1 MTPTVVDSS
10 PLLSISDLRITFD
23 QRGLTSEVL
32 HGVDLDIARGESIG
46 LVGESGCGKS
56 VTWLGVLG
64 LLGKHTRV
72 TGSVKFQGRELLGL
86 SDTELSQIRGRKIA
100 MIFQDPSSSLNPAQR
115 VGAQIAESLVL
126 HRDLRG
132 AQAKAEVLALLDHV
146 EIPDAKKRMNAYPH
160 ELSGGMNQRVMI
172 AMALAGQPD
181 LLIADEPTTA
191 LDATVQAQILLLLDT
206 VRRDTGMALVTI
218 SHDLGVISE
227 ISDRVL
233 VMYAGAIVESAPS
246 QTLFTDAQHPYSLGL
261 LAAMPELNAEVH
273 RLTTI
278 RGSIPQAGQLIQG
291 CRFEARCDFA
301 QDNCR
306 LSSPTLKTI
315 AVGHSLACTRKL
327 AA

>member
-1 MTPTVVDSS
+1 MTPTEVDSS
-10 PLLSISDLRITFD
+10 PLLNISDLRITFD

-32 HGVDLDIARGESIG
+32 HGVDLDIVRGESIG

-72 TGSVKFQGRELLGL
+72 TGSAKFQGRELLGL

-115 VGAQIAESLVL
+115 VGAQIAESLAL

-132 AQAKAEVLALLDHV
+132 AQATAEVLALLDHV
-146 EIPDAKKRMNAYPH
+146 EIPDAKRRMNAYPH

-227 ISDRVL
+227 ICDRVL

-261 LAAMPELNAEVH
+261 LAAMPALNAEVH

>member
-1 MTPTVVDSS
+1 MTSTASNPNA
-10 PLLSISDLRITFD
+10 LLTISELRIAFD
-23 QRGLTSEVL
+23 QRGHTSEVL
-32 HGVDLDIARGESIG
+32 HGVDLDIVRGESIG

-115 VGAQIAESLVL
+115 VGAQIAESLAL

-146 EIPDAKKRMNAYPH
+146 EIPDAKRRMNAYPH

-246 QTLFTDAQHPYSLGL
+246 QTLFTGPQHPYSLGL

>member
-1 MTPTVVDSS
+1 MNPVVVDSKM
-10 PLLSISDLRITFD
+10 LLNISGLRIALE
-23 QRGLTSEVL
+23 QRGHSSEIL
-32 HGVDLDIARGESIG
+32 HGVDLQIAAGESLG

-56 VTWLGVLG
+56 ITWLGVLG
-64 LLGKHTRV
+64 LLGQHTRV

-115 VGAQIAESLVL
+115 IGAQIAESLAL
-126 HRDLRG
+126 HRGLRG
-132 AQAKAEVLALLDHV
+132 AQANTEVLALLDQV
-146 EIPDAKKRMNAYPH
+146 EIPEARRRMAAYPH

-191 LDATVQAQILLLLDT
+191 LDATVQAQILQLLDT
-206 VRRDTGMALVTI
+206 LRRETGMALVTI

-233 VMYAGAIVESAPS
+233 VMYAGSIVESAPS
-246 QTLFTDAQHPYSLGL
+246 QTLFNDAQHPYSLGL
-261 LAAMPELNAEVH
+261 LAAMPAFNVEVH

-278 RGSIPQAGQLIQG
+278 RGSIPQAGQRIQG
-291 CRFEARCDFA
+291 CSFEARCDFA
-301 QDNCR
+301 QDKCR
-306 LSSPTLKTI
+306 VIAPTLRSI
-315 AVGHSLACTRKL
+315 AVGHNLACTRKL

>member
-1 MTPTVVDSS
+1 MTSTVVDSHS
-10 PLLSISDLRITFD
+10 LLNISELRIAFD
-23 QRGLTSEVL
+23 QRGHTSEVL
-32 HGVDLDIARGESIG
+32 HGVDLQLARGESIG

-64 LLGKHTRV
+64 LLGQQARV
-72 TGSVKFQGRELLGL
+72 TGSVKFEGRELLGL
-86 SDTELSQIRGRKIA
+86 SDAELSQVRGRKIA

-115 VGAQIAESLVL
+115 IGAQIAESLSL
-126 HRDLRG
+126 HRGLRG
-132 AQAKAEVLALLDHV
+132 AQAQAEVLALLDQV
-146 EIPDAKKRMNAYPH
+146 EIPDAKRRMGAYPH

-191 LDATVQAQILLLLDT
+191 LDATVQAQILVLLDT
-206 VRRDTGMALVTI
+206 IRRDTGMALVTI

-233 VMYAGAIVESAPS
+233 VMYAGSIVESASS
-246 QTLFTDAQHPYSLGL
+246 QTLFSKAQHPYSLGL
-261 LAAMPELNAEVH
+261 LAAMPALNTEVQ

-301 QDNCR
+301 QENCR
-306 LSSPTLKTI
+306 VDTPTLKTI
-315 AVGHSLACTRKL
+315 AVGHTLACTRQL

>member
-1 MTPTVVDSS
+1 MTSNVFTPH
-10 PLLSISDLRITFD
+10 PLLDIRELRIAFD
-23 QRGLTSEVL
+23 QRGHTSEVL
-32 HGVDLDIARGESIG
+32 HGVDLRIAPGESIG

-64 LLGKHTRV
+64 LLGKQARV
-72 TGSVKFQGRELLGL
+72 TGSVKFQGHELLGL
-86 SDTELSQIRGRKIA
+86 SDTELSQVRGRKIA

-115 VGAQIAESLVL
+115 VGAQIAESLFL
-126 HRDLRG
+126 HRGLRG

-146 EIPDAKKRMNAYPH
+146 EIPDAKRRMNAYPH

-191 LDATVQAQILLLLDT
+191 LDATVQAQILVLLDT
-206 VRRDTGMALVTI
+206 IRRETGMALVTI

-227 ISDRVL
+227 ISERVL
-233 VMYAGAIVESAPS
+233 VMYAGAIIESAPS
-246 QTLFTDAQHPYSLGL
+246 QTLFSAAQHPYSLGL
-261 LAAMPELNAEVH
+261 LAAMPVMNHEVH

-278 RGSIPQAGQLIQG
+278 RGSIPLAGQRIQG
-291 CRFEARCDFA
+291 CRFEARCDYA

-306 LSSPTLKTI
+306 VNAPVLKTI
-315 AVGHSLACTRKL
+315 AVGHDLACTRKL

>member
-1 MTPTVVDSS
+1 MNAVVVNSNM
-10 PLLSISDLRITFD
+10 LLNISGLRIAFE
-23 QRGLTSEVL
+23 QRGHLSEVL
-32 HGVDLDIARGESIG
+32 HGVDLQIAAGESIG

-56 VTWLGVLG
+56 ITWLGVLG
-64 LLGKHTRV
+64 LLGQHTRI
-72 TGSVKFQGRELLGL
+72 TGSVKYQGRELLGL

-115 VGAQIAESLVL
+115 IGAQIAESLAL
-126 HRDLRG
+126 HRGLRG
-132 AQAKAEVLALLDHV
+132 AQATAEVIALLDHV
-146 EIPDAKKRMNAYPH
+146 EIPEAKRRMAAYPH

-191 LDATVQAQILLLLDT
+191 LDATVQAQILQLLDT
-206 VRRDTGMALVTI
+206 LRRDTGMALVTI

-233 VMYAGAIVESAPS
+233 VMYAGSIVESAPS
-246 QTLFTDAQHPYSLGL
+246 QTLFHEAQHPYSLGL
-261 LAAMPELNAEVH
+261 LAAMPTFNIEMH
-273 RLTTI
+273 QLTTI

-291 CRFEARCDFA
+291 CSFESRCDFA

-306 LSSPTLKTI
+306 VVAPRLRPI
-315 AVGHSLACTRKL
+315 ALGHELACTRKL

>member
-1 MTPTVVDSS
+1 MTSTATNPSA
-10 PLLSISDLRITFD
+10 LLTISELRIAFD
-23 QRGLTSEVL
+23 QRGHTSEVL
-32 HGVDLDIARGESIG
+32 HGVDLDIVRGESIG

-100 MIFQDPSSSLNPAQR
+100 MIFQDPSSSLNPAQS
-115 VGAQIAESLVL
+115 VGAQIAESLAL

-146 EIPDAKKRMNAYPH
+146 EIPDAKRRMNAYPH

-172 AMALAGQPD
+172 AMALAGKPD

-246 QTLFTDAQHPYSLGL
+246 QTLFTGAQHPYSLGL

>member
-1 MTPTVVDSS
+1 MTPTEVDSS
-10 PLLSISDLRITFD
+10 PLLNISDLRITFD

-32 HGVDLDIARGESIG
+32 HGVDLDIVRGESIG

-72 TGSVKFQGRELLGL
+72 TGSAKFQGRELLGL

-115 VGAQIAESLVL
+115 VGAQIAESLAL

-132 AQAKAEVLALLDHV
+132 AQATAEVLALLEHV
-146 EIPDAKKRMNAYPH
+146 EIPDAKRRMNAYPH

-227 ISDRVL
+227 ICDRVL

>member
-1 MTPTVVDSS
+1 MTSNAMDSRT
-10 PLLSISDLRITFD
+10 LLNISELRIAFD
-23 QRGLTSEVL
+23 QRGHTSEVL
-32 HGVDLDIARGESIG
+32 HGVDLHIARGESIG

-64 LLGKHTRV
+64 LLGQQARV
-72 TGSVKFQGRELLGL
+72 TGSVKLQGLELLGL
-86 SDTELSQIRGRKIA
+86 SDTELSKVRGRKIA

-115 VGAQIAESLVL
+115 IGAQIAESLIL
-126 HRDLRG
+126 HRGMRG

-146 EIPDAKKRMNAYPH
+146 EIPDAKRRINAYPH

-191 LDATVQAQILLLLDT
+191 LDATVQAQILVLLDT
-206 VRRDTGMALVTI
+206 IRRETGMALVTI

-233 VMYAGAIVESAPS
+233 VMYAGSIVESASS
-246 QTLFTDAQHPYSLGL
+246 QTLFNEAQHPYSLGL
-261 LAAMPELNAEVH
+261 LAAMPLLNAEVH

-278 RGSIPQAGQLIQG
+278 RGSLPQTGQRIQG
-291 CRFEARCDFA
+291 CRFEPRCDFA
-301 QDNCR
+301 QENCR
-306 LSSPTLKTI
+306 ASAPALKTI
-315 AVGHSLACTRKL
+315 AVGHALACTRKL

>member
-1 MTPTVVDSS
+1 MTSTVVDSH
-10 PLLSISDLRITFD
+10 PLLNISELRIAFD
-23 QRGLTSEVL
+23 QRGHTSEVL
-32 HGVDLDIARGESIG
+32 HGVDLQLARGESIG

-64 LLGKHTRV
+64 LLGQQARV
-72 TGSVKFQGRELLGL
+72 TGSVKFEGRELLGL
-86 SDTELSQIRGRKIA
+86 SDAELSQVRGRKIA

-115 VGAQIAESLVL
+115 IGAQIAESLSL
-126 HRDLRG
+126 HRGLRG
-132 AQAKAEVLALLDHV
+132 VQAQAEVLALLDQV
-146 EIPDAKKRMNAYPH
+146 EIPDAKRRMGAYPH

-191 LDATVQAQILLLLDT
+191 LDATVQAQILVLLDT
-206 VRRDTGMALVTI
+206 IRRDTGMALVTI

-233 VMYAGAIVESAPS
+233 VMYAGSIVESASS
-246 QTLFTDAQHPYSLGL
+246 QTLFSKAQHPYSLGL
-261 LAAMPELNAEVH
+261 LAAMPALNTEVQ

-301 QDNCR
+301 QENCR
-306 LSSPTLKTI
+306 VDTPTLKTI
-315 AVGHSLACTRKL
+315 AVGHTLACTRQL

>member
-1 MTPTVVDSS
+1 MISTVVESNPFLD
-10 PLLSISDLRITFD
+10 ISDLRITFD
-23 QRGLTSEVL
+23 QRGHTFEVL
-32 HGVDLDIARGESIG
+32 HGVDLHIACGESIG

-56 VTWLGVLG
+56 ITWLGVLG
-64 LLGKHTRV
+64 LLGQQARV
-72 TGSVKFQGRELLGL
+72 TGSVKLQGREILGL
-86 SDTELSQIRGRKIA
+86 SDTELSQVRGQKIA

-115 VGAQIAESLVL
+115 IGAQIAESLSL
-126 HRDLRG
+126 HRGLRG

-146 EIPDAKKRMNAYPH
+146 EIPDAKRRMNAYPH

-191 LDATVQAQILLLLDT
+191 LDATVQAQILVLLDT
-206 VRRDTGMALVTI
+206 IRRETGMALVTI

-227 ISDRVL
+227 ICDRVL
-233 VMYAGAIVESAPS
+233 VMYAGAIIESAPS
-246 QTLFTDAQHPYSLGL
+246 ETLFKSAQHPYSLGL
-261 LAAMPELNAEVH
+261 LAAMPALNTEVH

-301 QDNCR
+301 QESCR
-306 LSSPTLKTI
+306 FNAPALKTI
-315 AVGHSLACTRKL
+315 AVGHALACTRKL

>member
-1 MTPTVVDSS
+1 MNAVVVDSNM
-10 PLLSISDLRITFD
+10 LLNISGLRIAFE
-23 QRGLTSEVL
+23 QRGHLSEVL
-32 HGVDLDIARGESIG
+32 HGVDLQIAAGESIG

-56 VTWLGVLG
+56 ITWLGVLG
-64 LLGKHTRV
+64 LLGQHTRV
-72 TGSVKFQGRELLGL
+72 TGSVKYQGRELLGL

-115 VGAQIAESLVL
+115 IGAQIAESLAL
-126 HRDLRG
+126 HRGLRG
-132 AQAKAEVLALLDHV
+132 AQATAEVIALLDHV
-146 EIPDAKKRMNAYPH
+146 EIPEAKRRMAAYPH

-191 LDATVQAQILLLLDT
+191 LDATVQAQILQLLDT
-206 VRRDTGMALVTI
+206 LRRDTGMALVTI

-233 VMYAGAIVESAPS
+233 VMYAGSIVESAPS
-246 QTLFTDAQHPYSLGL
+246 QTLFHEAQHPYSLGL
-261 LAAMPELNAEVH
+261 LAAMPTFNIEMH

-278 RGSIPQAGQLIQG
+278 RGSIPQAGQLIEG
-291 CRFEARCDFA
+291 CSFEARCDFA

-306 LSSPTLKTI
+306 AVAPKLRAI
-315 AVGHSLACTRKL
+315 ALGHELACTRKL

>member
-1 MTPTVVDSS
+1 MTPTEVDSS
-10 PLLSISDLRITFD
+10 PLLNISDLRITFD

-32 HGVDLDIARGESIG
+32 HGVDLDIVRGESIG

-72 TGSVKFQGRELLGL
+72 TGSAKFQGRELLGL

-115 VGAQIAESLVL
+115 VGAQIAESLAL

-132 AQAKAEVLALLDHV
+132 AQATAEVLALLEHV
-146 EIPDAKKRMNAYPH
+146 EIPDAKRRMNAYPH

-227 ISDRVL
+227 ICDRVL

-261 LAAMPELNAEVH
+261 LAAMPEMNAEVH

-278 RGSIPQAGQLIQG
+278 RGSIPQAGQLMQG

-306 LSSPTLKTI
+306 LSSPTLRTI
-315 AVGHSLACTRKL
+315 AVGHALACTRKL

>member
-1 MTPTVVDSS
+1 MTSNVFAPH
-10 PLLSISDLRITFD
+10 PLLDIRELRIAFD

-32 HGVDLDIARGESIG
+32 HGVDLQIASGESIG

-64 LLGKHTRV
+64 LLGKQARV
-72 TGSVKFQGRELLGL
+72 SGSVKFQGHELLGL
-86 SDTELSQIRGRKIA
+86 SDTELSKVRGRKIA

-115 VGAQIAESLVL
+115 VGAQIAESLSL
-126 HRDLRG
+126 HRGLHG

-146 EIPDAKKRMNAYPH
+146 EIPDAKRRMNAYPH

-191 LDATVQAQILLLLDT
+191 LDATVQAQILVLLDT
-206 VRRDTGMALVTI
+206 IRRETGMALVTI

-233 VMYAGAIVESAPS
+233 VMYAGSIIESAPS
-246 QTLFTDAQHPYSLGL
+246 QTLFSAAQHPYSLGL
-261 LAAMPELNAEVH
+261 LAAMPALNQEVH
-273 RLTTI
+273 RLVTI
-278 RGSIPQAGQLIQG
+278 RGSIPQAGQRIQG
-291 CRFEARCDFA
+291 CRFEARCDYA

-306 LSSPTLKTI
+306 VSAPALMTI
-315 AVGHSLACTRKL
+315 AVGHDLACTRKL

>member
-1 MTPTVVDSS
+1 MTSTASNPNA
-10 PLLSISDLRITFD
+10 LLTISELRIAFD
-23 QRGLTSEVL
+23 QRGHTSEVL
-32 HGVDLDIARGESIG
+32 HGVDLDIVRGESIG

-115 VGAQIAESLVL
+115 VGAQIAESLAL

-146 EIPDAKKRMNAYPH
+146 EIPDAKRRMNAYPH

-246 QTLFTDAQHPYSLGL
+246 QTLFTGAQHPYSLGL

>member
-1 MTPTVVDSS
+1 MNPVVVDSKM
-10 PLLSISDLRITFD
+10 LLNISGLRIAFE
-23 QRGLTSEVL
+23 QRGHSTEIL
-32 HGVDLDIARGESIG
+32 HGVDLQIAAGESLG

-56 VTWLGVLG
+56 ITWLGVLG
-64 LLGKHTRV
+64 LLGQQTRV

-115 VGAQIAESLVL
+115 IGAQIAESLAL
-126 HRDLRG
+126 HRGLRG
-132 AQAKAEVLALLDHV
+132 AQANTEVLALLNQV
-146 EIPDAKKRMNAYPH
+146 EIPEARRRIAAYPH

-191 LDATVQAQILLLLDT
+191 LDATVQAQILQLLDT
-206 VRRDTGMALVTI
+206 LRRETGMALVTI

-233 VMYAGAIVESAPS
+233 VMYAGSIVESAPS
-246 QTLFTDAQHPYSLGL
+246 QTLFNDAQHPYSLGL
-261 LAAMPELNAEVH
+261 LAAMPAFNVEVH

-278 RGSIPQAGQLIQG
+278 RGSIPQAGQRIRG
-291 CRFEARCDFA
+291 CSFEARCDFA
-301 QDNCR
+301 QDKCR
-306 LSSPTLKTI
+306 VSAPTLRSI
-315 AVGHSLACTRKL
+315 AVGHDLACTRKL

>member
-1 MTPTVVDSS
+1 MTSTATNPSA
-10 PLLSISDLRITFD
+10 LLTISELRIAFD
-23 QRGLTSEVL
+23 QRGHTSEVL
-32 HGVDLDIARGESIG
+32 HGVDLDIVRGESIG

-246 QTLFTDAQHPYSLGL
+246 QTLFTGAQHPYSLGL

-306 LSSPTLKTI
+306 LSSPTLRTI
-315 AVGHSLACTRKL
+315 AVGHALACTRKL

>member
-1 MTPTVVDSS
+1 MISSAVDSRT
-10 PLLSISDLRITFD
+10 LLNISDLRVAFD
-23 QRGLTSEVL
+23 HRGQTSEVL
-32 HGVDLDIARGESIG
+32 HGVDLHIAAGESIG

-115 VGAQIAESLVL
+115 VGAQIAESLAL
-126 HRDLRG
+126 HRGLRG
-132 AQAKAEVLALLDHV
+132 AQANAEVLALLDQV
-146 EIPDAKKRMNAYPH
+146 EIPDAKRRMNAYPH

-191 LDATVQAQILLLLDT
+191 LDATVQAQILVLLDH

-233 VMYAGAIVESAPS
+233 VMYAGSIVESAPS
-246 QTLFTDAQHPYSLGL
+246 QTLFTEAQHPYSLGL
-261 LAAMPELNAEVH
+261 LAAMPVLNAEVH

-278 RGSIPQAGQLIQG
+278 RGSIPQTGQLIQG

-306 LSSPTLKTI
+306 LSSPALKTI
-315 AVGHSLACTRKL
+315 AVGHALACTRKL

>member
-1 MTPTVVDSS
+1 
-10 PLLSISDLRITFD
+10 
-23 QRGLTSEVL
+23 
-32 HGVDLDIARGESIG
+32 
-46 LVGESGCGKS
+46 
-56 VTWLGVLG
+56 
-64 LLGKHTRV
+64 
-72 TGSVKFQGRELLGL
+72 
-86 SDTELSQIRGRKIA
+86 

-115 VGAQIAESLVL
+115 IGAQIAESLSL
-126 HRDLRG
+126 HRGLQG

-146 EIPDAKKRMNAYPH
+146 EIPDAKRRMNAYPH

-191 LDATVQAQILLLLDT
+191 LDATVQAQILVLLDT
-206 VRRDTGMALVTI
+206 IRRETGMALVTI

-227 ISDRVL
+227 ICDRVL
-233 VMYAGAIVESAPS
+233 VMYAGSIIESAPS
-246 QTLFTDAQHPYSLGL
+246 ETLFTSAQHPYSLGL
-261 LAAMPELNAEVH
+261 LAAMPALNTEVH

-301 QDNCR
+301 QEICR
-306 LSSPTLKTI
+306 VHAPALKTI
-315 AVGHSLACTRKL
+315 AVGHALACTRKL

>member
-1 MTPTVVDSS
+1 MTPTEVDSS
-10 PLLSISDLRITFD
+10 PLLNISDLRITFD

-32 HGVDLDIARGESIG
+32 HGVDLDIVRGESIG

-72 TGSVKFQGRELLGL
+72 TGSAKFQGRELLGL

-115 VGAQIAESLVL
+115 VGAQIAESLAL

-132 AQAKAEVLALLDHV
+132 AQATAEVLALLEHV
-146 EIPDAKKRMNAYPH
+146 EIPDAKRRMNAYPH

-227 ISDRVL
+227 ICDRVL

-261 LAAMPELNAEVH
+261 LAAMPEMNAEVH

-278 RGSIPQAGQLIQG
+278 RGSIPQAGQLMQG

-306 LSSPTLKTI
+306 LSSPTLRTI
-315 AVGHSLACTRKL
+315 AVGHTLACTRKL

>member
-1 MTPTVVDSS
+1 MTSTATNPSA
-10 PLLSISDLRITFD
+10 LLTISELRIAFD
-23 QRGLTSEVL
+23 QRGHTSEVL
-32 HGVDLDIARGESIG
+32 HGVDLDIVRGESIG

-100 MIFQDPSSSLNPAQR
+100 MIFQDPSSSLNPAQS
-115 VGAQIAESLVL
+115 VGAQIAESLAL

-146 EIPDAKKRMNAYPH
+146 EIPDAKRRMNAYPH

-172 AMALAGQPD
+172 AMALAGKPD

-233 VMYAGAIVESAPS
+233 VMYAGSIVESAPS
-246 QTLFTDAQHPYSLGL
+246 QTLFTGAQHPYSLGL

-306 LSSPTLKTI
+306 LNSPTLKTI
-315 AVGHSLACTRKL
+315 AVGHSLACPRKL

>member
-1 MTPTVVDSS
+1 
-10 PLLSISDLRITFD
+10 
-23 QRGLTSEVL
+23 VL
-32 HGVDLDIARGESIG
+32 HGVDLDIVRGESIG

-100 MIFQDPSSSLNPAQR
+100 MIFQDPSSSLNPAQS
-115 VGAQIAESLVL
+115 VGAQIAESLAL

-146 EIPDAKKRMNAYPH
+146 EIPDAKRRMNAYPH

-172 AMALAGQPD
+172 AMALAGKPD

-233 VMYAGAIVESAPS
+233 VMYAGSIVESAPS
-246 QTLFTDAQHPYSLGL
+246 QTLFTGAQHPYSLGL

-306 LSSPTLKTI
+306 LNSPTLKTI
-315 AVGHSLACTRKL
+315 AVGHSLACPRKL

>member
-1 MTPTVVDSS
+1 MTSTASNPNA
-10 PLLSISDLRITFD
+10 LLTISELRIAFD
-23 QRGLTSEVL
+23 QRGHTSEVL
-32 HGVDLDIARGESIG
+32 HGVDLDIVRGESIG

-100 MIFQDPSSSLNPAQR
+100 MIFHDPSSSLNPAQR
-115 VGAQIAESLVL
+115 VGAQIAESLAL

-146 EIPDAKKRMNAYPH
+146 EIPDAKRRMNAYPH

-246 QTLFTDAQHPYSLGL
+246 QTLFTGAQHPYSLGL

>member
-1 MTPTVVDSS
+1 MILTATSPS
-10 PLLSISDLRITFD
+10 PLLTISELRIAFD
-23 QRGLTSEVL
+23 QREHTSEVL
-32 HGVDLDIARGESIG
+32 HGVDLDIVRGESIG

-115 VGAQIAESLVL
+115 VGAQIAESLAL

-146 EIPDAKKRMNAYPH
+146 EIPDAKRRMNAYPH

>member
-1 MTPTVVDSS
+1 MNADVVASN
-10 PLLSISDLRITFD
+10 PLLSINGLRIAFE
-23 QRGLTSEVL
+23 QRGRTTEVL
-32 HGVDLDIARGESIG
+32 HGVDLEIAAGESLG

-64 LLGKHTRV
+64 LLGQQTRV
-72 TGSVKFQGRELLGL
+72 TGSVKFLERELLGL
-86 SDTELSQIRGRKIA
+86 SDTQLSQIRGRKIA

-115 VGAQIAESLVL
+115 IGRQIAESLAL
-126 HRDLRG
+126 HRGLKG
-132 AQAKAEVLALLDHV
+132 AQASAEVLRLLNHV
-146 EIPDAKKRMNAYPH
+146 GIPDAKRRMAAYPH

-191 LDATVQAQILLLLDT
+191 LDATVQAQILQLLDT
-206 VRRDTGMALVTI
+206 IRRETGMALVTI

-233 VMYAGAIVESAPS
+233 VMYAGSIVESASS
-246 QTLFTDAQHPYSLGL
+246 QILFSEPLHPYSLGL
-261 LAAMPELNAEVH
+261 LAAMPRFDAEVQ

-278 RGSIPQAGQLIQG
+278 RGSIPQAGHLLQG
-291 CRFEARCDFA
+291 CSFEARCDFA
-301 QDNCR
+301 QDKCR
-306 LSSPTLKTI
+306 LITPKLKTVAI
-315 AVGHSLACTRKL
+315 GHELACNRKL

>member
-32 HGVDLDIARGESIG
+32 HGVDLDIVRGESIG

>member
-1 MTPTVVDSS
+1 LT
-10 PLLSISDLRITFD
+10 ISELRIAFD
-23 QRGLTSEVL
+23 QREHTSEVL
-32 HGVDLDIARGESIG
+32 HGIDLHIAPGESIG

-64 LLGKHTRV
+64 LLGKQARV
-72 TGSVKFQGRELLGL
+72 TGSVRFQGRELLGL
-86 SDTELSQIRGRKIA
+86 SDTALSQVRGQKIA

-115 VGAQIAESLVL
+115 IGAQIAESLSL
-126 HRDLRG
+126 HRGFRG
-132 AQAKAEVLALLDHV
+132 AQASAEVLALLDHV
-146 EIPDAKKRMNAYPH
+146 EIPDAKRRMSAYPH

-191 LDATVQAQILLLLDT
+191 LDATVQAQILVLLDT
-206 VRRDTGMALVTI
+206 IRRETGMALVTI

-227 ISDRVL
+227 ICERVL
-233 VMYAGAIVESAPS
+233 VMYAGSIVESAPC
-246 QTLFTDAQHPYSLGL
+246 QTLFKAAQHPYSLGL
-261 LAAMPELNAEVH
+261 LAAMPALDVEVQ

-301 QDNCR
+301 QEACR
-306 LSSPTLKTI
+306 ISAPALKTI
-315 AVGHSLACTRKL
+315 AVGHALACTRKL

>member
-1 MTPTVVDSS
+1 MTSNVFTPH
-10 PLLSISDLRITFD
+10 PLLDLRELRIAFD
-23 QRGLTSEVL
+23 QRGHTSEVL
-32 HGVDLDIARGESIG
+32 HGVDLQIAPGESIG

-64 LLGKHTRV
+64 LLGKQARV
-72 TGSVKFQGRELLGL
+72 SGSVKFQGHELLGL
-86 SDTELSQIRGRKIA
+86 SDTELSKVRGRKIA

-115 VGAQIAESLVL
+115 VGAQIAESLSL
-126 HRDLRG
+126 HRGLRG

-146 EIPDAKKRMNAYPH
+146 EIPDAKRRMNAYPH

-191 LDATVQAQILLLLDT
+191 LDATVQAQILVLLDT
-206 VRRDTGMALVTI
+206 IRRETGMALVTI

-233 VMYAGAIVESAPS
+233 VMYAGSIIESAPS
-246 QTLFTDAQHPYSLGL
+246 QTLFSAAQHPYSLGL
-261 LAAMPELNAEVH
+261 LAAMPALNHEVH
-273 RLTTI
+273 RLITI
-278 RGSIPQAGQLIQG
+278 RGSIPQAGQQIQG
-291 CRFEARCDFA
+291 CRFEARCDYA

-306 LSSPTLKTI
+306 IAAPTLKTI
-315 AVGHSLACTRKL
+315 AVGHALACTRKL

>member
-1 MTPTVVDSS
+1 MTLTATNPS
-10 PLLSISDLRITFD
+10 PLLTISELRIAFD
-23 QRGLTSEVL
+23 QRGHTSEVL
-32 HGVDLDIARGESIG
+32 HGVDLDIVRGESIG

-86 SDTELSQIRGRKIA
+86 SDTDLSQIRGRKIA

-115 VGAQIAESLVL
+115 VGAQIAESLAL
-126 HRDLRG
+126 HRDLGG

-146 EIPDAKKRMNAYPH
+146 EIPDAKRRMNAYPH

-306 LSSPTLKTI
+306 QSSPTLKTI
-315 AVGHSLACTRKL
+315 AVGHALACTRKL

>member
-1 MTPTVVDSS
+1 MTSTASNPSA
-10 PLLSISDLRITFD
+10 LLTISELRIAFD
-23 QRGLTSEVL
+23 QRGHTSEVL
-32 HGVDLDIARGESIG
+32 HGVDLDIVRGESIG

-86 SDTELSQIRGRKIA
+86 SDTDLSQIRGRKIA

-115 VGAQIAESLVL
+115 VGAQIAESLAL

-146 EIPDAKKRMNAYPH
+146 EIPDAKRRMNAYPH

-246 QTLFTDAQHPYSLGL
+246 QTLFTGAQHPYSLGL

>member
-1 MTPTVVDSS
+1 MISTAVTGD
-10 PLLSISDLRITFD
+10 PLLNISALRIAFD
-23 QRGLTSEVL
+23 QRGHTSEVL
-32 HGVDLDIARGESIG
+32 HGVDLQIARGESIG

-64 LLGKHTRV
+64 LLGQHARV
-72 TGSVKFQGRELLGL
+72 TGSATFQGHELIGL
-86 SDTELSQIRGRKIA
+86 SDTELSQVRGRKIA

-115 VGAQIAESLVL
+115 IGAQIAESLAL
-126 HRDLRG
+126 HRGLRG
-132 AQAKAEVLALLDHV
+132 AQANAEVLALLEQV
-146 EIPDAKKRMNAYPH
+146 EIPDAKRRIGAYPH

-191 LDATVQAQILLLLDT
+191 LDATVQAQILVLLDT
-206 VRRDTGMALVTI
+206 IRRETGMALVTI

-227 ISDRVL
+227 ISERVL
-233 VMYAGAIVESAPS
+233 VMYAGSIVESAPS
-246 QTLFTDAQHPYSLGL
+246 QTLFRGAQHPYSLGL
-261 LAAMPELNAEVH
+261 LASMPALDVEVH

-301 QDNCR
+301 QETCR
-306 LSSPTLKTI
+306 VATPALKTI
-315 AVGHSLACTRKL
+315 AVGHALACTRKL

>member
-1 MTPTVVDSS
+1 
-10 PLLSISDLRITFD
+10 
-23 QRGLTSEVL
+23 VL
-32 HGVDLDIARGESIG
+32 HGVDLDIVRGESIG

-115 VGAQIAESLVL
+115 VGAQIAESLAL

-146 EIPDAKKRMNAYPH
+146 EIPDAKRRMNAYPH

>member
-1 MTPTVVDSS
+1 MTSTAAGSRT
-10 PLLSISDLRITFD
+10 LLDLRELRVTFD
-23 QRGLTSEVL
+23 HRGHTSEVL
-32 HGVDLDIARGESIG
+32 HGVDLHIAPGESIG

-56 VTWLGVLG
+56 VTWLAVLG
-64 LLGKHTRV
+64 LLGKHTQV
-72 TGSVKFQGRELLGL
+72 TGSVNFQGQELLGL
-86 SDTELSQIRGRKIA
+86 SDTELSLIRGRKIA

-115 VGAQIAESLVL
+115 VGAQIAESLAL
-126 HRDLRG
+126 HRNLRG
-132 AQAKAEVLALLDHV
+132 AQATAEVLALLDQV
-146 EIPDAKKRMNAYPH
+146 EIPDAKRRMNAYPH

-233 VMYAGAIVESAPS
+233 VMYAGSIVESAPS

-261 LAAMPELNAEVH
+261 LAAMPVLNAEVH

-301 QDNCR
+301 QDTCR
-306 LSSPTLKTI
+306 LSSPALKTI
-315 AVGHSLACTRKL
+315 AVGHALACSRKL

>member
-1 MTPTVVDSS
+1 MTSPVVDSH
-10 PLLSISDLRITFD
+10 PLLNISELRIAFD
-23 QRGLTSEVL
+23 QRGHTSEVL
-32 HGVDLDIARGESIG
+32 HGVDLQLARGESIG

-64 LLGKHTRV
+64 LLGQQARV
-72 TGSVKFQGRELLGL
+72 TGSAKFQGRELLGL
-86 SDTELSQIRGRKIA
+86 SDSELSQVRGRKIA

-115 VGAQIAESLVL
+115 VGAQIAESLSL
-126 HRDLRG
+126 HRGLRG
-132 AQAKAEVLALLDHV
+132 VQAKAEVLALLDHV
-146 EIPDAKKRMNAYPH
+146 EIPDAKRRINAYPH

-191 LDATVQAQILLLLDT
+191 LDATVQAQILVLLDT
-206 VRRDTGMALVTI
+206 IRRETGMALVTI

-233 VMYAGAIVESAPS
+233 VMYAGSIVESAPS
-246 QTLFTDAQHPYSLGL
+246 QTLFSEAQHPYSLGL
-261 LAAMPELNAEVH
+261 LAAMPLLNAEVN

-278 RGSIPQAGQLIQG
+278 RGSLPQTGQLMQG
-291 CRFEARCDFA
+291 CRFEPRCDFA
-301 QDNCR
+301 QENCR
-306 LSSPTLKTI
+306 ASAPALKTI
-315 AVGHSLACTRKL
+315 AVGHVLACNRKL

>member
-1 MTPTVVDSS
+1 
-10 PLLSISDLRITFD
+10 
-23 QRGLTSEVL
+23 
-32 HGVDLDIARGESIG
+32 
-46 LVGESGCGKS
+46 
-56 VTWLGVLG
+56 
-64 LLGKHTRV
+64 V
-72 TGSVKFQGRELLGL
+72 TGSVKFEGRELLGL
-86 SDTELSQIRGRKIA
+86 SDAELSQVRGRKIA

-115 VGAQIAESLVL
+115 IGAQIAESLSL
-126 HRDLRG
+126 HRGLRG
-132 AQAKAEVLALLDHV
+132 AQAQAEVLALLDQV
-146 EIPDAKKRMNAYPH
+146 EIPDAKRRMGAYPH

-191 LDATVQAQILLLLDT
+191 LDATVQAQILVLLDT
-206 VRRDTGMALVTI
+206 IRRDTGMALVTI

-233 VMYAGAIVESAPS
+233 VMYAGSIVESASS
-246 QTLFTDAQHPYSLGL
+246 QTLFSKAQHPYSLGL
-261 LAAMPELNAEVH
+261 LAAMPALNTEVQ

-301 QDNCR
+301 QENCR
-306 LSSPTLKTI
+306 VDTPTLKTI
-315 AVGHSLACTRKL
+315 AVGHTLACTRQL